1 MKIWLD
7 AGHGG
12 HDSGA
17 VGGGYK
23 EKDLALDVTLRVGKL
38 LSKKGQEVLYTRT
51 DDTFVTISGGNK
63 SDNRMTR
70 ANSSNA
76 DICVSIHLNA
86 VDNTKVYG
94 LETFYYPGSIE
105 GRKLSDTI
113 YEEMIKNNLY
123 TNRND
128 GVNALRGS
136 KAKNLAMTRVTKMP
150 STLIE
155 LMFISN
161 QYDRELLLNNKD
173 KFAESI
179 ANGILKYLGISN
191 TQDNNKQGLTRE
203 EFIEKVASEIVGTKT
218 DIMKS
223 VTIAQ
228 AIHESNWGKSYL
240 AQSANNLFGIKASD
254 DWQGDYVETKTKE
267 QDKNGKETTILA
279 KFRKYDSYKDSIL
292 DHDKFFTSTPWRTKN
307 YKRVLEA
314 KSYEEQTKALQE
326 CGYATDVCYADKL
339 MNKIEQYYL
348 QRFDKVE
355 EVQSKKVYR
364 NMYILSEKVKAV
376 SVENGVSGL
385 WLKKSKVYVPIREF
399 FETLGLKV
407 DYRDETIY
415 IEKEKK

>member
-1 MKIWLD
+1 MAKIWLD

-23 EKDLALDVTLRVGKL
+23 EKDLALDITLRVGKL

-51 DDTFVTISGGNK
+51 DDTFVTIGGGNK

-86 VDNTKVYG
+86 VDDTKVYG

-113 YEEMIKNNLY
+113 YEEMVKNNLY

-128 GVNALRGS
+128 GVNPLRGS

-173 KFAESI
+173 KFAEAITS
-179 ANGILKYLGISN
+179 GILKYLGVSG
-191 TQDNNKQGLTRE
+191 TKDNNKQVLTRE

-228 AIHESNWGKSYL
+228 AILESNWGKSYL
-240 AQSANNLFGIKASD
+240 AQSANNLFGIKASS
-254 DWQGDYVETKTKE
+254 DWQGAYIEAKTKE
-267 QDKNGKETTILA
+267 QDKTGNETTILA

-292 DHDKFFTSTPWRTKN
+292 DHDKFFTSTTWRTNN

-314 KSYEEQTKALQE
+314 TDYIQQATALQM
-326 CGYATDVCYADKL
+326 CGYATDTKYAAKL
-339 MNKIEQYYL
+339 INLIEQHKL
-348 QRFDKVE
+348 QRFDEVKEMDKNKPSNWAKEYWQEAIDKGITDGTRPKDNITRE
-355 EVQSKKVYR
+355 EV
-364 NMYILSEKVKAV
+364 AV
-376 SVENGVSGL
+376 MIMRALKQIKEN
-385 WLKKSKVYVPIREF
+385 K
-399 FETLGLKV
+399 
-407 DYRDETIY
+407 
-415 IEKEKK
+415 